1 MKYALIN
8 KRLKENNVCI
18 LCQLLSNIK
27 CHTDNF
33 WKTCK
38 KKKKIHA
45 LILLRKPPVNKAVSE
60 IVCAPWSFI
69 FACGFRTDPPSQ
81 RWAHKCLYGK

>member
-1 MKYALIN
+1 M
-8 KRLKENNVCI
+8 CI

-38 KKKKIHA
+38 KKKNPCFNTV
-45 LILLRKPPVNKAVSE
+45 LRKLPVNKAVSE
-60 IVCAPWSFI
+60 IACAPWSFI
-69 FACGFRTDPPSQ
+69 FACGIRIDPPSQ
-81 RWAHKCLYGK
+81 RWAHNVSMVNKIIMLTGT